1 MTPHFTGRA
10 RINYLSTLHF
20 DEDFL
25 QQLAD
30 STKDI
35 DGGVEILQVPCTD
48 AAEIPDELWAEVDV
62 LHTSAV
68 FCHPARAPRLRW
80 VQLDTSGVDHLR
92 ELPIWSHEVDGRHID
107 LTTIGGVSPVP
118 LAEYVLWSILGTA
131 HRLPALLD
139 ARARHDWPSPQD
151 RWQRMLP
158 APVRG
163 ATVGIVGYG
172 RIGREIGR
180 LASAF
185 GMHVLGVSR
194 TAGRREAA
202 RDSYYGGGAEAAGSV
217 ELFGPDRLAEV
228 AARSDYLVVV
238 VPLTDATR
246 LLVSAEILGALKDQA
261 VLINVA
267 RGGIVDEAALR
278 AGVRSGRI
286 RAAVLDVFDAEPLS
300 PEDPWW
306 DEPNV
311 FVTPHVSGLA
321 PEYSAQVLDI
331 VCENLRRFADGRTL
345 LNLVDR
351 VQGY

>member
-1 MTPHFTGRA
+1 MSRAAFTGRA
-10 RINYLSTLHF
+10 RINYLSTLAF

-25 QQLAD
+25 KRIASCCQDVEVRQWTCDHD
-30 STKDI
+30 S
-35 DGGVEILQVPCTD
+35 
-48 AAEIPDELWAEVDV
+48 EIPDEVWAQVDV
-62 LHTSAV
+62 LHTSTV
-68 FCHPARAPRLRW
+68 FCHPRQAPRLRW
-80 VQLDTSGVDHLR
+80 VQLDTSGVDHLQA
-92 ELPIWSHEVDGRHID
+92 LPIWAHPAGQQIS

-131 HRLPALLD
+131 HRLPALLQ
-139 ARARHDWPSPQD
+139 ARSGHDWPTPED

-163 ATVGIVGYG
+163 ATVGVVGYG

-180 LASAF
+180 LAQAF

-194 TAGRREAA
+194 TAGRRVAGADEFYGAA
-202 RDSYYGGGAEAAGSV
+202 PLETSPAAV
-217 ELFGPDRLAEV
+217 ELFAPEQLSEV
-228 AARSDYLVVV
+228 ARRSDYLVVV
-238 VPLTDATR
+238 VPLTAATR
-246 LLVSAEILGALKDQA
+246 DLVSAEVLDVLKDQA

-267 RGGIVDEAALR
+267 RGGIVDESALR
-278 AGVRSGRI
+278 AGLRSGRI
-286 RAAVLDVFDAEPLS
+286 RAAVLDVFDDEPLAADNS
-300 PEDPWW
+300 WW

-321 PEYSAQVLDI
+321 PDYSAQVLDI
-331 VCENLRRFADGRTL
+331 VCENLRRFDAGRPL